1 MSFQIEINQRLVTVH
16 LEKRRNIKHV
26 YLRVLNPNLIQIK
39 TNIYYTLL
47 DAREL
52 IEKKMTW
59 IENTIIRLEEKNI
72 NDDEFLYLG
81 ERKKIE

>member
-1 MSFQIEINQRLVTVH
+1 MSFQIEINIRLVTVH

-26 YLRVLNPNLIQIK
+26 YLRVLNPNLIKIK

-47 DAREL
+47 DARDL

-72 NDDEFLYLG
+72 NDD
-81 ERKKIE
+81 